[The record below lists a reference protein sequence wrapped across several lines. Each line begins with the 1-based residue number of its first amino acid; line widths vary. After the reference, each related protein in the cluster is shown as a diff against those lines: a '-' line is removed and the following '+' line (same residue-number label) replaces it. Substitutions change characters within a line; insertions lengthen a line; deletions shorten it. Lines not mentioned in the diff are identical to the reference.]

1 MAPWFLFL
9 IMVRCGGHSR
19 DAGEDGNLTLAGKS
33 VFTRRTTDDAKH
45 GVLLKNGAGGKDS
58 FTNKVL
64 GKHELSISEFEFQF
78 NSLSGFL
85 GMWNACRAIFDEWYP
100 CRAILDEWW
109 YLAFSFAFSI
119 AVICRMVVTRLS
131 RGSNFVKVRIW
142 KRRSARRR
150 ICVRRR
156 WKAVVFAIFVEQCSM
171 VQAMNQ
177 EQFSALMGELVN
189 ESWTSPIVRRVQS
202 LEAASRILKNPEYF
216 DGEGSA
222 WAIWR
227 HGFLNWITYADAFL
241 GNAIEQV
248 EQQDPGADVAL
259 DTDEARALSV
269 RLYAVLTSYLRGS
282 ALQLSRSMSSSK
294 NGLQLWESAGESV
307 RTGDKAE
314 IACNFLDN
322 SNVPWFYARQDFCRI
337 NRRIGTAGK

>member
-9 IMVRCGGHSR
+9 LVVCCGGHSR
-19 DAGEDGNLTLAGKS
+19 DKGEDRNLAGLAGESG
-33 VFTRRTTDDAKH
+33 FTRCSQRSVGEHTADGAKH
-45 GVLLKNGAGGKDS
+45 DVLLKNGAGGKDS

-64 GKHELSISEFEFQF
+64 GKHEFSNSEFEFQF
-78 NSLSGFL
+78 NSLSGFP

-156 WKAVVFAIFVEQCSM
+156 WKAVVFALFVEQCSM

-189 ESWTSPIVRRVQS
+189 IARGSQAAVQASVEVVTRIGQMNLGQAQSSDGYKDLEGPGVLRWRRKCVGN
-202 LEAASRILKNPEYF
+202 LETWFPQLDHICRC
-216 DGEGSA
+216 
-222 WAIWR
+222 
-227 HGFLNWITYADAFL
+227 FL
-241 GNAIEQV
+241 G
-248 EQQDPGADVAL
+248 
-259 DTDEARALSV
+259 
-269 RLYAVLTSYLRGS
+269 
-282 ALQLSRSMSSSK
+282 K
-294 NGLQLWESAGESV
+294 
-307 RTGDKAE
+307 
-314 IACNFLDN
+314 CN
-322 SNVPWFYARQDFCRI
+322 
-337 NRRIGTAGK
+337 

>member
-9 IMVRCGGHSR
+9 LVVCCGGHSR
-19 DAGEDGNLTLAGKS
+19 DEGEDRNLAGLAGESG
-33 VFTRRTTDDAKH
+33 FTRCSQRSVGEHTADGAKH
-45 GVLLKNGAGGKDS
+45 DVLLEGGAGS

-64 GKHELSISEFEFQF
+64 GKHEFSISEFEFQF
-78 NSLSGFL
+78 NSLSGFP

-109 YLAFSFAFSI
+109 YLVFSIAFSI

-156 WKAVVFAIFVEQCSM
+156 WKAAVFALFVEQCSM

-189 ESWTSPIVRRVQS
+189 IARGSQAAVQAS
-202 LEAASRILKNPEYF
+202 AEVVTRIGQMNLGQAQSSDGYRGLEAASRILKNP
-216 DGEGSA
+216 DGVLR
-222 WAIWR
+222 WR
-227 HGFLNWITYADAFL
+227 RKCVGNLETWFPQLDHICRCFL
-241 GNAIEQV
+241 G
-248 EQQDPGADVAL
+248 
-259 DTDEARALSV
+259 
-269 RLYAVLTSYLRGS
+269 
-282 ALQLSRSMSSSK
+282 K
-294 NGLQLWESAGESV
+294 
-307 RTGDKAE
+307 
-314 IACNFLDN
+314 CN
-322 SNVPWFYARQDFCRI
+322 
-337 NRRIGTAGK
+337 